1 MREFIEGA
9 LLMLGVIVMFAGIL
23 ALQFAP
29 LVGVVLLTLW
39 AVGVWP

>member
-9 LLMLGVIVMFAGIL
+9 LLMLGVIVMFVGIL
-23 ALQFAP
+23 ALKFAP

>member
-1 MREFIEGA
+1 MRKFIEGA
-9 LLMLGVIVMFAGIL
+9 LLLLGGIVMFAVIF